1 MQGGLN
7 GIESITGSIGIPET
21 ILQPTIDKIQPQ
33 QADKI
38 EFKNL
43 LNMAMNALNNSQV
56 DADTAMQQLAAG
68 QNIELHNVML
78 AAEKAS
84 LTLQLALQVKNKITE
99 AYQQLMNMQI

>member
-1 MQGGLN
+1 MQGGIN

-21 ILQPTIDKIQPQ
+21 ILQPTADKVQPQ

-43 LNMAMNALNNSQV
+43 MSMAMNALNNTQV
-56 DADTAMQQLAAG
+56 DADVAMQQLAAG

-84 LTLQLALQVKNKITE
+84 LTLQLALQVKNRITE